1 MSGPARGNKGFF
13 SCLCMTQED
22 SVQQSLVTVTWPT
35 TQWKYELSVEVRL
48 VSRAS
53 IYHHGG
59 GKPWPWGSNGGW
71 VGWDE
76 WDQRT
81 NKNHF
86 SAWFWFYFFRV
97 ELYWL
102 QNLCWAST
110 PVSPAVLA
118 PKCGMNRSCFQ
129 EQRQQQNCKAFSSSL
144 GRCQQFNLFAKEG
157 DHPCCMKSCSHFETA
172 WGRSSRSDENGLWIE
187 WPGMQ
192 NREKPWKADDK
203 PWWAAFTALE
213 TTESIHMEA
222 RAAMSSCVH
231 ISPSLSARMSRT
243 VSPKSPQQPLRH
255 LTLALLLFSESLS

>member
-1 MSGPARGNKGFF
+1 MSGIRGQTRTISQHGFGF
-13 SCLCMTQED
+13 TFL
-22 SVQQSLVTVTWPT
+22 
-35 TQWKYELSVEVRL
+35 
-48 VSRAS
+48 
-53 IYHHGG
+53 
-59 GKPWPWGSNGGW
+59 
-71 VGWDE
+71 E
-76 WDQRT
+76 W
-81 NKNHF
+81 
-86 SAWFWFYFFRV
+86 S
-97 ELYWL
+97 YWL

-144 GRCQQFNLFAKEG
+144 GRCQQFDLFAKEG

-213 TTESIHMEA
+213 TREYPHGSKGCHE
-222 RAAMSSCVH
+222 
-231 ISPSLSARMSRT
+231 
-243 VSPKSPQQPLRH
+243 
-255 LTLALLLFSESLS
+255 